1 MKIILQDSV
10 DNLGSVGDVVNVRD
24 GYARNFLLPRGK
36 AVQASAGELAKL
48 ERRRDTI
55 EKEKAQIRGD
65 AQAIGA
71 KLNGLAI
78 GRAVRVSEEGHLY
91 GSVGVGDIVDL
102 LAEKGF
108 TVEKKQV
115 LLPEAIK
122 ALGTYTVPIRLHQD
136 VTVEVTVTVEKEK
149 EEKA

>member
-1 MKIILQDSV
+1 MKIILQEGV
-10 DNLGSVGDVVNVRD
+10 DNLGTVGDVINVRD

-36 AVQASAGELAKL
+36 AVLASAGELAKL

-55 EKEKAQIRGD
+55 EKEKGRLRD
-65 AQAIGA
+65 EAQALGA
-71 KLNGLAI
+71 KIQGLAI

-115 LLPEAIK
+115 LLPESIK
-122 ALGTYTVPIRLHQD
+122 ALGIYTVPIRLHQD
-136 VTVEVTVTVEKEK
+136 VTVDVTVTIEKEK
-149 EEKA
+149 EEKG